1 MSDNLLTALISILGT
16 LLGAGIGGYFTLK
29 GGEIAFKKMNEQN
42 MQTGQLLTENILD
55 SEIKLNK
62 EILKKHS
69 EYLGNRD
76 FVVNEDF
83 ASLIDYERYKDRL
96 LELNSLEFKKR
107 NNDYDVFKIW
117 NKAVDNSNNFKSLSE
132 EEWNKLKK
140 YIEELEDHK

>member
-1 MSDNLLTALISILGT
+1 MSDNLLTALISIFGT

-42 MQTGQLLTENILD
+42 MQTGQLLIENILD
-55 SEIKLNK
+55 SEIKVNK
-62 EILKKHS
+62 EIFKKHS

-83 ASLIDYERYKDRL
+83 ASLSDYERYKDRL

-117 NKAVDNSNNFKSLSE
+117 NKAVENSNTFNSLSE

-140 YIEELEDHK
+140 YIEELKDHK